1 MQISIWKDAAHHT
14 SSGNAVQYATKY
26 LLEWPKPRTLT
37 TSNGGEGME
46 QQELSH
52 TANERAKS
60 TTTME
65 DSLAVLIETKHA
77 LPIRFSN

>member
-1 MQISIWKDAAHHT
+1 
-14 SSGNAVQYATKY
+14 
-26 LLEWPKPRTLT
+26 
-37 TSNGGEGME
+37 ME

-77 LPIRFSN
+77 LPIRFSTQFGFYPKELKLMLKEKSTQRCLQQVYS